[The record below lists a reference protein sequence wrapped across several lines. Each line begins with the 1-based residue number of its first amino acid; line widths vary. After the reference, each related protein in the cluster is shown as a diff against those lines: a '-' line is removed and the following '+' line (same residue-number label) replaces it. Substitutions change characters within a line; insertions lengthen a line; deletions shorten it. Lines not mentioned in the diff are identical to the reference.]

1 MTKASIAFSFLIPIA
16 ACAPRDPRCQ
26 IEMYDGGHIRQCTI
40 GQRFSEY
47 VYVPHS
53 NRCFQPGGCE
63 CDEICESGLF
73 ETKEECERVCVEPL
87 P

>member
-1 MTKASIAFSFLIPIA
+1 MTKISIAFSFSIALA

-26 IEMYDGGHIRQCTI
+26 IEMYDGGHVRQCTI
-40 GQRFSEY
+40 GQPYSEY
-47 VYVPHS
+47 AYSPRS
-53 NRCFQPGGCE
+53 NRCSQVIGCE

-73 ETKEECERVCVEPL
+73 ETKEECERVCVEPW